1 MKCYYFESNEEFSCN
16 LKIIMKNYHYDTTL
30 RSVNDTG
37 ERMKNKNLRVYCL
50 FSSEIVEDGKTGP
63 HPKGGLPAR
72 SVRFWSTLTRRIG
85 IGMVSSIPSLA
96 VLRNL
101 LFSRLL

>member
-50 FSSEIVEDGKTGP
+50 FSSEIVEDGKTGSDLKQTNASP
-63 HPKGGLPAR
+63 MSGEFTIGLQAY
-72 SVRFWSTLTRRIG
+72 SV
-85 IGMVSSIPSLA
+85 A
-96 VLRNL
+96 
-101 LFSRLL
+101 